1 MIDQSNITGRVT
13 REHDVVTCKPIYLL
27 FINDEFIKEYKT
39 HAAAQGQLTKR
50 LNKMYYQE
58 FMRSNPITFEVT
70 YHE

>member
-13 REHDVVTCKPIYLL
+13 REHDVVTGKPIYLL

-50 LNKMYYQE
+50 LTKLVNQMYYQE
-58 FMRSNPITFEVT
+58 FMRSNSKTVEV
-70 YHE
+70 

>member
-39 HAAAQGQLTKR
+39 HAAALGQLTKR

-58 FMRSNPITFEVT
+58 FMRSNPKTFEVT
-70 YHE
+70 YHD

>member
-27 FINDEFIKEYKT
+27 FINDEFIKEYKS
-39 HAAAQGQLTKR
+39 HAAALGQLTKR

-70 YHE
+70 YHD